1 MSGEAPAEPRDAGRA
16 PSDAR
21 PIELRRLSTQDDY
34 AAAVALQRETWG
46 DQFDELVP
54 STILHVVQKVG
65 GVAAGAFAPDGR
77 MLGFVFGITG
87 VRHGR
92 LAHWSDML
100 AVRADAR
107 DAGIG
112 RRLKHFQRELLR
124 EIGVEAM
131 YWSYDPLVARNAF
144 LNLERLGARV
154 DEHVL
159 DMYGASTGSPVHD
172 AIGTDRFVVVW
183 ELAEEAR
190 ADRGRSPIDWDAAP
204 VVNAPAGPGA
214 PPAER
219 PLPDV
224 PALRVAIP
232 ADIHAVIRADPATA
246 AAWRATTRRAFTH
259 YLARGWRVTG
269 VERDDAG
276 ARYRLARG

>member
-1 MSGEAPAEPRDAGRA
+1 MSGEAPAEPHVAGRA
-16 PSDAR
+16 PSGAR

-183 ELAEEAR
+183 ELAEEPR
-190 ADRGRSPIDWDAAP
+190 AERGRSPIDWDAAP
-204 VVNAPAGPGA
+204 IVNAPAAPGA
-214 PPAER
+214 QPAER

-246 AAWRATTRRAFTH
+246 AAWRATTRRAFIR
-259 YLARGWRVTG
+259 YLERGWRVAG

>member
-1 MSGEAPAEPRDAGRA
+1 MSGDTRAERRDPSRASWGAGA
-16 PSDAR
+16 
-21 PIELRRLSTQDDY
+21 IELRRLSTREDY

-54 STILHVVQKVG
+54 STIMHVVQKVG
-65 GVAAGAFAPDGR
+65 GIAAGAFAPDGR
-77 MLGFVFGITG
+77 LLGFVFGISG

-131 YWSYDPLVARNAF
+131 YWSYDPLVARNAY
-144 LNLERLGARV
+144 LNLERLRARV

-190 ADRGRSPIDWDAAP
+190 GNRAGAPIDWVATP
-204 VVNAPAGPGA
+204 VVNAPGQPGGP
-214 PPAER
+214 PEVR
-219 PLPDV
+219 PLPDA
-224 PALRVAIP
+224 PAVRVAIP

-259 YLARGWRVTG
+259 YLERGWSVTG
-269 VERDDAG
+269 VERDDSG
-276 ARYRLARG
+276 ARYRIARG